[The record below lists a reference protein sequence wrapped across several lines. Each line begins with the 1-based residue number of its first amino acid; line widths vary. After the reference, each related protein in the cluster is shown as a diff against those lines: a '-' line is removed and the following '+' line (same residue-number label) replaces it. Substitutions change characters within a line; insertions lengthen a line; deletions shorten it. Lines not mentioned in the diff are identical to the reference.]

1 MAGNKKQ
8 HPKRR
13 KKKVHGRET
22 NVGKPYLYFGEYQ
35 EKLLR
40 LSHSYI
46 KRTGEK
52 ILRVMK
58 LK

>member
-1 MAGNKKQ
+1 MLGNKKQ
-8 HPKRR
+8 IQR
-13 KKKVHGRET
+13 KGKKMCGRET
-22 NVGKPYLYFGEYQ
+22 KVGKPYLYFGEFQ
-35 EKLLR
+35 EKWSR